1 MCADVVFIKKR
12 LINIESF
19 DIFLFYYFFFLH
31 TALSVP
37 GKVITHTDIN
47 LSLFGGLWMMAL
59 AL

>member
-1 MCADVVFIKKR
+1 MCVCADVVFIKKR

-37 GKVITHTDIN
+37 VKVITHTQT
-47 LSLFGGLWMMAL
+47 
-59 AL
+59 